1 MKKKVTELIVCLL
14 SVICFLTACHTPQS
28 EKLADGTYQ
37 ADVTLTGGS
46 GRATVDSPAAITVKD
61 GKIYATIVWSSP
73 YYDYM
78 MVEDETC
85 YNEAEAGENS
95 TFTIPIEKLPC
106 EISVI
111 ADTTAMSVPHEIE
124 YTLSFALKE
133 TDFSELTKTG
143 QWDLSYATQ
152 YRVEQYG
159 EYDLITMA
167 DDSRFLLVPE
177 NVPVPEHVPEDV
189 VVLKQPLDHTYLVS
203 SSVMDMIREIGALSD
218 IRLTGVKESDWY
230 IEKAAAAM
238 EDGRMLYAGKY
249 NEPDYEL
256 ILKEGCNFA
265 LENTMIGHN
274 PEVKEKLES
283 LGIPVMVERS
293 SYEEHPLGRLEW
305 IRLYGLLYGKEQEAD
320 AFYEEQLKKID
331 AVLSQN
337 IKRVGVFVNETAEYI
352 MQYAPL
358 LDVIQLHGDE
368 NENLIREL
376 KSETDCEIWKAIRV
390 KTTKEIENAC
400 KLSADKLLIDSYSKD
415 TYGGSGKVAN
425 WDLVNKVNINKPFF
439 LAGGI
444 SSLNCKDAIKIV
456 NPYGLDI
463 SSSVEINKLKDREKN

>member
-1 MKKKVTELIVCLL
+1 MKKNVTELIVCLL
-14 SVICFLTACHTPQS
+14 SVICFLTACQAPQN

-189 VVLKQPLDHTYLVS
+189 VVLKQPLITR
-203 SSVMDMIREIGALSD
+203 I
-218 IRLTGVKESDWY
+218 WY
-230 IEKAAAAM
+230 PH
-238 EDGRMLYAGKY
+238 R
-249 NEPDYEL
+249 
-256 ILKEGCNFA
+256 
-265 LENTMIGHN
+265 
-274 PEVKEKLES
+274 
-283 LGIPVMVERS
+283 
-293 SYEEHPLGRLEW
+293 
-305 IRLYGLLYGKEQEAD
+305 
-320 AFYEEQLKKID
+320 
-331 AVLSQN
+331 
-337 IKRVGVFVNETAEYI
+337 
-352 MQYAPL
+352 
-358 LDVIQLHGDE
+358 
-368 NENLIREL
+368 
-376 KSETDCEIWKAIRV
+376 
-390 KTTKEIENAC
+390 
-400 KLSADKLLIDSYSKD
+400 
-415 TYGGSGKVAN
+415 
-425 WDLVNKVNINKPFF
+425 
-439 LAGGI
+439 
-444 SSLNCKDAIKIV
+444 
-456 NPYGLDI
+456 
-463 SSSVEINKLKDREKN
+463 